1 MLSYLALAVVS
12 VIWGTTYLAL
22 RIGVKEFP
30 PFLLVAI
37 RQATAG
43 MLVFAVLFLF
53 KTRVQLSA
61 ALLGRQTVAGFLMIT
76 LGNGLVAWSEV
87 YIPSGVAA
95 VLCAA
100 MPVAVILVNL
110 AAYGIRPSAMV
121 VTGTVIGLGGM
132 LLMFSEHLDELVNKE
147 YRLGI
152 GCTLLAVLSWAAG
165 SVWLKS
171 RESATNP
178 LVNAGLQMLTGGV
191 LCLPFSLWLDGPLP
205 AEITNT
211 VLYALGYLIFF
222 GSVIA
227 YASYLYALK
236 TLPLAVVSL
245 YAYINPVVAVVL
257 GWVVL
262 DEKLNF
268 KIGIAVAIVL
278 LGIFLVNRA
287 AITQRL
293 KSRKKQGAVLQK

>member
-1 MLSYLALAVVS
+1 MLSYLALAAVS
-12 VIWGTTYLAL
+12 IIWGTTYLAL

-37 RQATAG
+37 RQTTAG
-43 MLVFAVLFLF
+43 MLVLAALFF
-53 KTRVQLSA
+53 SGTRVQLPA

-95 VLCAA
+95 VLCSAL
-100 MPVAVILVNL
+100 PVAVILVNL
-110 AAYGIRPSAMV
+110 AAYGIRPSATV
-121 VTGTVIGLGGM
+121 VVGTVIGLAGM

-171 RESATNP
+171 REGASNP
-178 LVNAGLQMLTGGV
+178 FLNAGLQMLTGGV
-191 LCLPFSLWLDGPLP
+191 LCLPFSLWLDGPHP
-205 AEITNT
+205 EEISST
-211 VLYALGYLIFF
+211 VLYALGYLVLF

-245 YAYINPVVAVVL
+245 YAYINPVVAVIL

-262 DEKLNF
+262 DEKLNL

-293 KSRKKQGAVLQK
+293 RSRREQGAVLQK